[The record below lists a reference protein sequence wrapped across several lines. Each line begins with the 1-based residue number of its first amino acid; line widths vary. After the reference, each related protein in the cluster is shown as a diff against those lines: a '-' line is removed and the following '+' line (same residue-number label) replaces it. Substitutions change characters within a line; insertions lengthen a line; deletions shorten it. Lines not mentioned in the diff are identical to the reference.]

1 MKSSPAI
8 KMYLAFGAAVVWF
21 ALILQF
27 IVSLKA
33 GDYDFL
39 STIKL
44 YLSFFTIT
52 TNIIVAICFT
62 TIILFSKTKLGDF
75 FSKPSTQT
83 AITVYIVVVGIIYN
97 VLLRGLLRPVGWAR
111 VADELLHVVNPLIF
125 LGFWMLFVNKQTLQ
139 YRDAFSWLLYPLAYI
154 IFIVIRGCL
163 INQYPY
169 PFINVVDLGYPK
181 ALINAFGCLFLFWIL
196 SLLLIWVGKKLA
208 KS

>member
-1 MKSSPAI
+1 
-8 KMYLAFGAAVVWF
+8 MYLTFGAAVVWF
-21 ALILQF
+21 ALVLQF

-33 GDYDFL
+33 AEYDFL
-39 STIKL
+39 STTEL

-52 TNIIVAICFT
+52 TNITVAICLT
-62 TIILFSKTKLGDF
+62 TIILFSKTKLGVF
-75 FSKPSTQT
+75 FSQPSTQT

-97 VLLRGLLRPVGWAR
+97 VLLRGLLSPVGWAR

-139 YRDAFSWLLYPLAYI
+139 YKAAFVWLLYPLAYI
-154 IFIVIRGCL
+154 MFIVIRGYL

-181 ALINAFGCLFLFWIL
+181 ALANAFGCLFLFWIL

-208 KS
+208 KR